1 MQKGVWRT
9 GSLLQCWGS
18 RSRYRP
24 DGEQS
29 GGSSARKLQLPPVLS
44 HTVAANSA
52 TPQTGA
58 RQAPLSMGFPSK
70 NTGVGCHF
78 LLQVIFLTQGLNL
91 DPLHWQVNSLPLS
104 HLGSWK

>member
-58 RQAPLSMGFPSK
+58 RQAPLSMGFSGK
-70 NTGVGCHF
+70 NTGGDCHF
-78 LLQVIFLTQGLNL
+78 LLQGIFPTQG
-91 DPLHWQVNSLPLS
+91 SLLC
-104 HLGSWK
+104 LFFTC